1 MTTMLVEP
9 FPPWLRDINRFFS
22 SEGGTMPSAFSP
34 PADVIITD
42 DGVTVAMDVPGI
54 PADKLDIEL
63 ENDILTVRG
72 ERPTPYSDETRG
84 AVRRAERSFGRF
96 ERSLRVPRGLDPDSI
111 QARLRDG
118 VLTLYLP
125 KPPSLQPRKIEVRS
139 DGSQPRDIQAQPA
152 VGQGQGQGQPTGEG
166 T

>member
-63 ENDILTVRG
+63 ENDVLTVRG
-72 ERPTPYSDETRG
+72 ERPNPYSDETPG
-84 AVRRAERSFGRF
+84 AARCGGRSAA
-96 ERSLRVPRGLDPDSI
+96 S
-111 QARLRDG
+111 A
-118 VLTLYLP
+118 
-125 KPPSLQPRKIEVRS
+125 
-139 DGSQPRDIQAQPA
+139 GSSAACACPA
-152 VGQGQGQGQPTGEG
+152 VWTRTPSRPRSATGS
-166 T
+166 

>member
-72 ERPTPYSDETRG
+72 ERPNPYTDETPG
-84 AVRRAERSFGRF
+84 AARRAERSFGRF

-111 QARLRDG
+111 QATLRDG

-125 KPPSLQPRKIEVRS
+125 KPPSQQPRKIEVRS
-139 DGSQPRDIQAQPA
+139 DGSQPRDIEAQPA
-152 VGQGQGQGQPTGEG
+152 VGQGEGQGQPTVEG

>member
-22 SEGGTMPSAFSP
+22 SEGGTLPSACSP
-34 PADVIITD
+34 PADVIVTD

-63 ENDILTVRG
+63 ENDVLTVRG
-72 ERPTPYSDETRG
+72 ERPTPYSDEMRG
-84 AVRRAERSFGRF
+84 AVRRGERSFGQF
-96 ERSLRVPRGLDPDSI
+96 ERSLRVPRGLDPESI
-111 QARLRDG
+111 QATLRDG

-125 KPPSLQPRKIEVRS
+125 KPPSQQPRKIEVRS
-139 DGSQPRDIQAQPA
+139 DGSQPPDIEAESA
-152 VGQGQGQGQPTGEG
+152 VGQGRRTGEG